1 LNKHEAKLF
10 KLNSKAQDCISRVKA
25 QKLIRKA
32 DKTRRKI
39 TKMSEAYKRPPADAS
54 SPQPHY

>member
-1 LNKHEAKLF
+1 LNKHEAKLL
-10 KLNSKAQDCISRVKA
+10 KLNSKAQDCSSRVKA

-32 DKTRRKI
+32 DKTFKKI
-39 TKMSEAYKRPPADAS
+39 TKISQAYKRPCTDAS